1 MEVSED
7 AIINTQESVVSV
19 KAIDDQNGKLQ
30 DLVKSDA
37 NINLKMKKQTEVRRS
52 ERLIG
57 DIAVTTK
64 EKNERMAKK
73 RNLEGNSFN
82 TNMFSELPVE
92 LLNACLLRW
101 ELQ

>member
-37 NINLKMKKQTEVRRS
+37 NTNLKMKKQTEVRRS

-73 RNLEGNSFN
+73 RNLGGNSFN